1 MRNALRR
8 VAAWLPASFRTFART
23 AFRAMDS
30 KFSNL
35 FDRAR
40 SEQPLPGDI
49 RGGVHRDL
57 LEKGKVTF
65 VLRAPHKPFASLV
78 GDFNDWD
85 TRQHPMQT
93 DGSGTWWVTLPD
105 PGRTRYGYYV
115 LVDDDT
121 HAWVGDPYAPEVQ
134 WANGQTP
141 WGVYGS
147 RSEPFRWTDGR
158 WRTPPLRDMVI
169 YELCVRDFAGTWHG
183 GHPQFGTFE
192 RMTRLLPHLEQLGV
206 NAVELMPIQAFPGE
220 SSWGYNPVFYHAP
233 ANSYGAPDDF
243 RRFVDACHRAGIAV
257 IMDVAFNHAWGE
269 HPYYH
274 IYPPM
279 YGPKGEWWTRWNPF
293 FHHTPSSINMW
304 GGVDWDH
311 FNGDTTRYFQDIV
324 RYWIGEYHVDGFRF
338 DWVGGVDYDSNEPMR
353 PGFNPYHGIAAI
365 CWAARQAKPDC
376 ILIGEFWQLEGTH
389 GEKSAARLVHE
400 TAMDAVWNGH
410 FHHTLDDILNHRWEW
425 EKKDIFRALG
435 GYRDMGFSTAT
446 QVINYS
452 CSHDEVRP
460 EHEIK
465 FYSGKHIPKPKGM
478 TLQDVALARARLGL
492 VAAFAAPGVP
502 MIFAG
507 QEFGDD
513 SPRTIDF
520 VPLQWSKL
528 AQPKFRTHMEAVK
541 RLIRARRR
549 YPALRSDNINFLDN
563 HFAAEHL
570 VRFCRW
576 DDNGGYAVAALN
588 FGTELREIELPVPH
602 DGRWRDVAG
611 NRLRRAEGGR
621 LSIRLAAYDAAL
633 FVPAGAR

>member
-1 MRNALRR
+1 MRHLLGRA
-8 VAAWLPASFRTFART
+8 VARLAAPFSTHSRTL
-23 AFRAMDS
+23 FRAMES

-35 FDRAR
+35 FERAR
-40 SEQPLPGDI
+40 TEQSLPGDI
-49 RGGVHRDL
+49 RGGVYRNLVESGH
-57 LEKGKVTF
+57 VTF
-65 VLRAPHKPFASLV
+65 VLRAPHKPFVSLV

-85 TRQHPMQT
+85 TRRHPMQT
-93 DGSGTWWVTLPD
+93 DGEGTWWVSLPD

-121 HAWVGDPYAPEVQ
+121 HAWIGDPYAAEVQ
-134 WANGQTP
+134 WAQGQTP
-141 WGVYGS
+141 WGVHGGRQS
-147 RSEPFRWTDGR
+147 TFRWTDGR
-158 WRTPPLRDMVI
+158 WRTPALRDLVI

-183 GHPQFGTFE
+183 GRPQFGTFE
-192 RMTRLLPHLEQLGV
+192 RMTRQLPHLEQLGV

-233 ANSYGAPDDF
+233 AATYGAPDDF

-257 IMDVAFNHAWGE
+257 IIDVAFNHAWGD

-324 RYWIGEYHVDGFRF
+324 RYWIGEYHIDGFRF
-338 DWVGGVDYDSNEPMR
+338 DWVGGVDYDSNDPMR

-365 CWAARQAKPDC
+365 CWAARQVKPDC

-389 GEKSAARLVHE
+389 GEKSAARLVQE
-400 TAMDAVWNGH
+400 TEMDAVWNGH

-425 EKKDIFRALG
+425 EKKDIFRAIG
-435 GYRDMGFSTAT
+435 GFRDMGFGTAT
-446 QVINYS
+446 QVVNYS

-465 FYSGKHIPKPKGM
+465 FYTGKHIARPKGM
-478 TLQDVALARARLGL
+478 TVQDVALAQALLGL
-492 VAAFAAPGVP
+492 VAVFAAPGIP
-502 MIFAG
+502 MIYSG

-520 VPLQWSKL
+520 VPLQWSKV
-528 AQPKFRTHMEAVK
+528 AQPKFRAHMEAVK
-541 RLIRARRR
+541 RLIRARRSH
-549 YPALRSDNINFLDN
+549 ASLRSDHIRFLDN
-563 HFAAEHL
+563 HFAVEQL

-576 DDNGGYAVAALN
+576 DDDGDYAVCALN
-588 FGTELREIELPVPH
+588 FGAEPREVELPVPA

-611 NRLRRAEGGR
+611 NRLRRAAGGR
-621 LSIRLAAYDAAL
+621 LAVQLHAYDAAL
-633 FVPAGAR
+633 FVRAGTR